1 MLNRSLRSKDLAVER
16 LSWTLL
22 AALSGVSVG
31 MSACAGRS
39 ERQPDE
45 AEAGDGGTGGRGAS
59 GSGGKQSKGT
69 GGSGNAPGTGG
80 SMLGT
85 GGTSSNTGGFASGGS
100 DSAGTGAFAGV
111 GASAGSSPQGGAGN
125 GGGAGEPPTGCAA
138 AAPYG
143 ELEQCDGG
151 FVHRPEVTTC
161 ALPERV
167 GAGEGGAGGTPGAG
181 GTAGTDMLPLEHQ
194 CDTDLD
200 CSTSANGYCTIDEAS
215 MVGPQRVCIYAC
227 SQDSDCD
234 SGEICSCADSF
245 IHAVDEAAIALGRC
259 KPAAC
264 ASDADCGDM
273 LCIAPVDANCGP
285 ARPGG
290 FHCQSPDDECGG
302 PGDCIANGQCMH
314 DGTRF
319 TCQERPTCGR
329 PFVVLGAARV
339 ASLGAA
345 GDWAEQ
351 AIHASAGEL
360 DDELRAAVARH
371 FVEAGLM
378 EHASIAAFARFSL
391 QLLALGAPAE
401 LISDTTRA
409 MEDETRHA
417 RLCFGLAARYG
428 SAAGPGAL
436 ELTGALG
443 AVDLLS
449 VADLVITEGCIGE
462 TSAALEAAWAA
473 DAAED
478 AELRAVLSGIA
489 EDELRHA
496 ALAFRFVAWAAQR
509 DARVE
514 ELLARRVR
522 EARDAAATV
531 APASERSQHAA
542 VLAAHGVLDPAT
554 RAEARRRALEEI
566 VSGALH
572 ALSAPR
578 APYLTSSMTVVSQPN
593 KSSTLPAG
601 FD

>member
-1 MLNRSLRSKDLAVER
+1 MLKRSLRSKDLAVER

-39 ERQPDE
+39 ERHSDE

-59 GSGGKQSKGT
+59 GSAGKQGKGT
-69 GGSGNAPGTGG
+69 GGSGNAAGTGG
-80 SMLGT
+80 RTVGT
-85 GGTSSNTGGFASGGS
+85 GGASSGAGGFASGGS
-100 DSAGTGAFAGV
+100 DSAGVGAFAGTGAGV
-111 GASAGSSPQGGAGN
+111 GGGGN
-125 GGGAGEPPTGCAA
+125 GGGAGKPPSGCAA
-138 AAPYG
+138 AGPYG
-143 ELEQCDGG
+143 ELEQCGGG

-167 GAGEGGAGGTPGAG
+167 GEGGAGGTPGTG
-181 GTAGTDMLPLEHQ
+181 GTAGTDMQPLEHQ

-200 CSTSANGYCTIDEAS
+200 CDTLPNGYCTIDQS
-215 MVGPQRVCIYAC
+215 SQVGPVRVCVHAC

-234 SGEICSCADSF
+234 SGQICSCADAF
-245 IHAVDEAAIALGRC
+245 IHAVDGATIALGMC
-259 KPAAC
+259 KGAAC
-264 ASDADCGDM
+264 ASDADCGDL
-273 LCIAPVDANCGP
+273 LCIAPVDSNCGP
-285 ARPGG
+285 ARPVG
-290 FHCQSPDDECGG
+290 FECQSPDDECGG
-302 PGDCIANGQCMH
+302 PGDCSAGKQCMH

-319 TCQERPTCGR
+319 TCQGRPTCGR
-329 PFVVLGAARV
+329 PFVVHGAARV

-351 AIHASAGEL
+351 AIHANPGEL
-360 DDELRAAVARH
+360 DAELRAAVARH

-409 MEDETRHA
+409 IEDETRHA

-428 SAAGPGAL
+428 SAAGPGPL

-443 AVDLLS
+443 AIDLLS

-473 DAAED
+473 DAAAD
-478 AELRAVLSGIA
+478 GELRAVLAGIA

-514 ELLARRVR
+514 GLLARRVS
-522 EARDAAATV
+522 EARDAAAAVT
-531 APASERSQHAA
+531 PASERSEHAA
-542 VLAAHGVLDPAT
+542 VLAAHGVLDEAT

-566 VSGALH
+566 VSGALG
-572 ALSAPR
+572 ALSA
-578 APYLTSSMTVVSQPN
+578 APSAAYLTSSMTVVSQPN